1 MIIKYEKGVSFPVF
15 IHVPDTLPWRLEV
28 DVDNMEDDSVEY
40 VLNLSCCGVE
50 EVLLTSS
57 GFHDLVDTGEE
68 DEDEAILGLFCQILE
83 AATKPLVWLMTM
95 KVLWILLK
103 LLRRKQSFG
112 SNFGSVLIS
121 RVRRSTK
128 YDREK

>member
-40 VLNLSCCGVE
+40 VLKLTCFGIE
-50 EVLLTSS
+50 EVLLNSS

-68 DEDEAILGLFCQILE
+68 DENEAILGLFCQILE
-83 AATKPLVWLMTM
+83 AATKETARVAHDKACVVDIA
-95 KVLWILLK
+95 KVVQVETEFWIEFWECVNQQ
-103 LLRRKQSFG
+103 RKEADE
-112 SNFGSVLIS
+112 V
-121 RVRRSTK
+121 
-128 YDREK
+128 